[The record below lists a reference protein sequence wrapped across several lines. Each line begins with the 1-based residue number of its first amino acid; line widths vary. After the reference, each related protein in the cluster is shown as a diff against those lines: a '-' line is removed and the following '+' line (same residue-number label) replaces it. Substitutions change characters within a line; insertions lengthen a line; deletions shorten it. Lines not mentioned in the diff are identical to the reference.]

1 MDSEINL
8 IEKGKTCF
16 AHKDYEGAKR
26 IFEEALSV
34 NPDSQESY
42 FELGKICY
50 IQQRYVQAIEKF
62 KKAIDLDPGYTNAH
76 YLLAKTYK
84 ETNRYE
90 ESIAEFVRALELGYE
105 NADIHSELYAAYKSL
120 NKFSIAA
127 EELKKAFGNEDGKEL
142 YGPELEGLCRDQI
155 RLIQSYNFEG
165 RYSDALKE
173 TEEASKFIG
182 VKTPMFQN
190 MLQNEIEIAQRKVEL
205 SCKIRALTV
214 TLTNK
219 CNLACIMCKTRNKPW
234 DLPEKHL
241 KGIIEV
247 FPYLER
253 VMWQGGEVFL
263 YPGFKDLLKEASRFP
278 MRKIIATNGILI
290 DREFAEIMVKSNVE
304 LTFSIDGATKEV
316 YERIR
321 QGASFEKVIESVKL
335 INELRQSLNPKM
347 ETRLN
352 VLVMRSNCQQIEQFL
367 DFAKQYK
374 FNTVFFNS
382 TGNDF
387 QNLNENIF
395 CYSRDEEA
403 ISYINK
409 IRARIADKARQYNIR
424 LENWLPSSEF
434 LDQAQGQGLARRD
447 IGKSEDKPTEKD
459 EKLFCHVPWQR
470 LYIDCGG
477 YVRPDCLCPT
487 EKYVGNI
494 SENTPEEIWNTE
506 KMKEYRSRII
516 NNDFRNFCNPDCVFG
531 RVAQKNLKFV

>member
-8 IEKGKTCF
+8 IEKGKSYF
-16 AHKDYEGAKR
+16 AQKDYEQAER
-26 IFEEALSV
+26 VFTEALLV
-34 NPDSQESY
+34 NPNNEQAY
-42 FELGKICY
+42 FELGKIYY
-50 IQQRYVQAIEKF
+50 IQQRYAEAIEKF
-62 KKAIDLDPGYTNAH
+62 KKAISLNPDYIYAH
-76 YLLAKTYK
+76 FLLAKTYK
-84 ETNRYE
+84 EENMYE
-90 ESIAEFVRALELGYE
+90 ESIKEFTRALELGYE
-105 NADIHSELYAAYKSL
+105 NEDIHSELYAVYKSL

-127 EELKKAFGNEDGKEL
+127 EELKKALDKGHRKEL
-142 YGPELEGLCRDQI
+142 YQVELETLYRGQI
-155 RLIQSYNFEG
+155 RLIQTYNFEG
-165 RYSDALKE
+165 RYSNALGE
-173 TEEASKFIG
+173 TEEASKFIC
-182 VKTPMFQN
+182 KESPMFQN
-190 MLQNEIEIAQRKVEL
+190 MLQNETEIAQKKVTL
-205 SCKIRALTV
+205 SCKMRALTV

-219 CNLACIMCKTRNKPW
+219 CNLACIMCKTRTKPW
-234 DLPEKHL
+234 DLPEKHI
-241 KGIIEV
+241 KEIITL

-263 YPGFKDLLKEASRFP
+263 YAGFKDLLKEAGRFP
-278 MRKIIATNGILI
+278 MRKIIATNGLLI

-316 YERIR
+316 YEHIR
-321 QGASFEKVIESVKL
+321 AGAQFEKVIESVNL

-352 VLVMRSNCQQIEQFL
+352 VLVMRSNCHQIEQFL

-387 QNLNENIF
+387 QNLSENIF
-395 CYSRDEEA
+395 CYSRDDKV

-409 IRARIADKARQYNIR
+409 IKTKLANKAKEYNIR

-434 LDQAQGQGLARRD
+434 FGQAQTGPASEVA
-447 IGKSEDKPTEKD
+447 KESEDKPINKN

-477 YVRPDCLCPT
+477 AVRPDCLCPT
-487 EKYVGNI
+487 EKYLGNI
-494 SENTPEEIWNTE
+494 SEDALEEMWNGE
-506 KMKEYRSRII
+506 KMKEYRRRIV
-516 NNDFRNFCNPDCVFG
+516 NNDFKNFCNPDCIFG